1 MIMATALLYIF
12 GWLLLGCQALMGNSC
27 AKPPLQEHD
36 GWDKAADYAF
46 RYLENLGLVRQVANS

>member
-1 MIMATALLYIF
+1 
-12 GWLLLGCQALMGNSC
+12 MGNSC